1 MVLIFFVF
9 GVYLSFS
16 QLEIFTGFLWLLE
29 LTIIFVFLLILF
41 YINFKGYFSVTNIN
55 NIINIYKI
63 IFYNY
68 ILFLNSIYLA
78 PTELDCIQEF
88 IIIILWENY
97 YESLLNHNMN
107 DFSLFLL
114 SYYDFNS
121 IELVIIGLILLIGS
135 MVCVNLYKMNKNI
148 TTDSIN
154 PFISFFKLFKNS
166 ITYNFLRKQNLFIQ
180 NINLPGVKLI
190 NKKNNEYYI
199 I

>member
-68 ILFLNSIYLA
+68 ILFLNSIYLS
-78 PTELDCIQEF
+78 PSELDCIQEF

-166 ITYNFLRKQNLFIQ
+166 ITYNFLRKKNLFIQ

-190 NKKNNEYYI
+190 NKKNY
-199 I
+199 

>member
-1 MVLIFFVF
+1 MVLIFFIF

-78 PTELDCIQEF
+78 PSELDCIQEF

-135 MVCVNLYKMNKNI
+135 MLCVNLYKMNKI
-148 TTDSIN
+148 
-154 PFISFFKLFKNS
+154 LQ
-166 ITYNFLRKQNLFIQ
+166 LIQ
-180 NINLPGVKLI
+180 
-190 NKKNNEYYI
+190 
-199 I
+199 

>member
-1 MVLIFFVF
+1 MVLIFFIF

-41 YINFKGYFSVTNIN
+41 YINFKGYFSITNIN
-55 NIINIYKI
+55 NIINVYKI

-78 PTELDCIQEF
+78 PSELDCIQEF

-190 NKKNNEYYI
+190 NKKNY
-199 I
+199 

>member
-1 MVLIFFVF
+1 MVLIFFAF
-9 GVYLSFS
+9 GIYLSFS
-16 QLEIFTGFLWLLE
+16 QLELFTGFLWLLE

-63 IFYNY
+63 IFYIY
-68 ILFLNSIYLA
+68 ILFLNSIYLV
-78 PTELDCIQEF
+78 PSELDCIQEF

-121 IELVIIGLILLIGS
+121 IELIIIGLILLIGS

-148 TTDSIN
+148 TTDSIT

-166 ITYNFLRKQNLFIQ
+166 ITFNFLRKQNLFIQ
-180 NINLPGVKLI
+180 NINLPVVKII
-190 NKKNNEYYI
+190 NKKN
-199 I
+199 